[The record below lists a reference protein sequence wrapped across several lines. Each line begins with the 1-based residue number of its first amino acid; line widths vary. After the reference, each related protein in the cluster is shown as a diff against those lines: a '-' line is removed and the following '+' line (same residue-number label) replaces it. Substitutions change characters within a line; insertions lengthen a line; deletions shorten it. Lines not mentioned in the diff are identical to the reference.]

1 MRIGILSDVH
11 ANLEALQAV
20 FDCLEAARCDY
31 LVCLGDVVGYGAQ
44 PNECCDLVR
53 KTVDATILGNHDAA
67 VAGRMDYSYYRAP
80 ARQALDT
87 HARVLSRENMAWL
100 RSLPYTH
107 EVEDVA
113 FCHGSPAAIEDF
125 EYVFVVDQV
134 RELAVRMHDFK
145 PVTFIGHSHLC
156 KVFTYSATV
165 TEEVLHTRFRCEP
178 DQNYIITAG
187 SVGQPRD
194 YDSRACCATYDT
206 ETRRFEYR
214 RVGYDIE
221 TAARKIFESDLAVAF
236 GKRLFLGV

>member
-1 MRIGILSDVH
+1 LRIGILSDVH
-11 ANLEALQAV
+11 ANLEALEAV
-20 FDCLEAARCDY
+20 FESLRAARCDQ

-44 PNECCDLVR
+44 PNECCELIRRNVN
-53 KTVDATILGNHDAA
+53 ATILGNHDAA

-80 ARQALDT
+80 ARQALDW

-107 EVEDVA
+107 EIEDVA

-134 RELAVRMHDFK
+134 RELSVRLNDFK

-156 KVFTYSATV
+156 KSFAFDAKTA
-165 TEEVLHTRFRCEP
+165 EEILHTRFTCDPSRR
-178 DQNYIITAG
+178 YIVTAG

-194 YDSRACCATYDT
+194 YDSRACCAVYDT
-206 ETRRFEYR
+206 TSRRFEYR
-214 RVGYDIE
+214 RVPYDVE
-221 TAARKIFESDLAVAF
+221 SAARKIFSSELAVAF